1 MPLQATLQ
9 QHFNR
14 IFGVKQKLVFSGL
27 AVADFVQRHPRQLTA
42 AVAASLLFGAGGA
55 FAVASIGLED
65 PSATVRLVSDSV
77 AAPDLAQQVS
87 ALADFD
93 FTLFRSEPTRA
104 NDTPEGLL
112 QRLGLADPDAAAFLR
127 KDTLARQALFGRG
140 TAGRTV
146 TAEVSGQFTLERL
159 RTQWVEA
166 DDDQNFKR
174 LVVEKGAE
182 GFSARV
188 ETAPLQARQRLV
200 GGVIRGAL
208 YAATDAA
215 GLPDSVTKQV
225 TEIFQSRIDFSRGLR
240 RGDRFAV
247 VYEAL
252 EADGE
257 VLRPGKVLSV
267 EFVNRGKTHQAIWF
281 QEEGVSKGAYFTPNG
296 ESLRRAYTMA
306 PLEVSRI
313 TSGFGMRTHPVFG
326 YSREHTGVDYAA
338 PTGTPVRTIGD
349 GVVTFAGTQN
359 GYGKVIY
366 IQHSNKKDSTVY
378 AHLSHIKVAQG
389 DKVSQGDHIGDVG
402 STGVSTG
409 PHLHFEFR
417 VDNVPQDPTEMLAEQ
432 RELAPISP
440 AAKAAFASLTA
451 GMKMQLA
458 AASQIAV
465 TSASQV
471 PAATQQ
477 R

>member
-1 MPLQATLQ
+1 M
-9 QHFNR
+9 
-14 IFGVKQKLVFSGL
+14 KQKLVFSSL
-27 AVADFVQRHPRQLTA
+27 AVADFVQRHPRQFTA
-42 AVAASLLFGAGGA
+42 ALALGLLFGAGGA
-55 FAVASIGLED
+55 FAVASMDLD
-65 PSATVRLVSDSV
+65 KPLATVRLVTDSV
-77 AAPDLAQQVS
+77 ATPDLAEQAS
-87 ALADFD
+87 ALAEHEL
-93 FTLFRSEPTRA
+93 TLFRSEPTRA
-104 NDTPEGLL
+104 NDTPESLL
-112 QRLGLADPDAAAFLR
+112 HRLGLADPEAAAFLR
-127 KDTLARQALFGRG
+127 KNALTRQALFGRG
-140 TAGRTV
+140 AAGRNV
-146 TAEVSGQFTLERL
+146 TAEATGQFALERL

-166 DDDQNFKR
+166 KDDQHFKR
-174 LVVEKGAE
+174 LVVERTE
-182 GFSARV
+182 HGFDARV

-215 GLPDSVTKQV
+215 GLPDSVTRQV
-225 TEIFQSRIDFSRGLR
+225 TEIFQSKIDFSRGLR

-281 QEEGVSKGAYFTPNG
+281 QDENASKGAYFTPEG
-296 ESLRRAYTMA
+296 ESLLRAYTLA

-313 TSGFGMRTHPVFG
+313 TSGFGMRTHPVYG

-349 GVVTFAGTQN
+349 GVVTFAGVQS
-359 GYGKVIY
+359 GYGNVIY
-366 IQHSNKKDSTVY
+366 IQHSNKQHSTVY
-378 AHLSHIKVAQG
+378 AHLSRIHIKQG
-389 DKVSQGDHIGDVG
+389 DKVSQGAHIGDVG

-409 PHLHFEFR
+409 PNLHFEFR

-451 GMKMQLA
+451 GMKLQLD

-465 TSASQV
+465 TSAVQIART
-471 PAATQQ
+471 P
-477 R
+477 